1 MNKKQRELALK
12 ELTKKA
18 NADFFAELLKEE
30 AAGDT
35 NNLATDEDAQL
46 KELVKKMIDRI
57 EIHLP
62 GEE

>member
-18 NADFFAELLKEE
+18 NADFFKEILNE
-30 AAGDT
+30 ETGDA
-35 NNLATDEDAQL
+35 NDLATGEDAEL
-46 KELVKKMIDRI
+46 KELVKKILQQT